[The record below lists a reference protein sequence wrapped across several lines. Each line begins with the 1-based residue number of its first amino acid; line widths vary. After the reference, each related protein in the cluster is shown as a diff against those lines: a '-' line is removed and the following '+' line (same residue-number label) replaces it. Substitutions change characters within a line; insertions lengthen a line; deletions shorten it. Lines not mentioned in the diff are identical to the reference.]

1 MTAQADVGCT
11 FAARETIKKKLTM
24 LLQDV
29 APKTT
34 HSLDLDELNQ
44 RFADVHPIH
53 ILAWCLENLRPG
65 LIQSSAFNVNGM
77 AIMHMLYQIAPNP
90 PMPVLFLDTLHHFP
104 ETLALVREA
113 QKLYEL
119 DLHVYRVPDADSR
132 ESFAARYGESL
143 WKTDFEQY
151 HYLTKVEPL
160 QRGLH
165 ELGATAWI
173 TGRRRDQSA
182 TRSHTPI
189 FERDKH
195 GRLKINPLA
204 SWTRQDVWKYI
215 MRHNVLYNPLHDRG
229 YPSIGDEPTTTP
241 VGAGEDER
249 AGRWRGMGR
258 TECGIHL

>member
-1 MTAQADVGCT
+1 LGVPLPQET
-11 FAARETIKKKLTM
+11 TIKKKLTM

-29 APKTT
+29 AATT
-34 HSLDLDELNQ
+34 HSFDLDELSQ
-44 RFADVHPIH
+44 RFASVHPIN

-65 LIQSSAFNVNGM
+65 LVQSSAFNVNGM
-77 AIMHMLYQIAPNP
+77 VIMHMLYQIAPNP
-90 PMPVLFLDTLHHFP
+90 PVPVLFLDTLHHFP
-104 ETLALVREA
+104 ETLELVRDA

-143 WKTDFEQY
+143 WEKDFEQY

-160 QRGLH
+160 QRGLS

-173 TGRRRDQSA
+173 TGRRRDQSS
-182 TRSHTPI
+182 TRSQTPI

-195 GRLKINPLA
+195 GRLKVNPLA
-204 SWTRQDVWKYI
+204 SWTRQDVWKYV
-215 MRHNVLYNPLHDRG
+215 MRHSLLYNPLHDQG
-229 YPSIGDEPTTTP
+229 YPSIGDEPMTTP
-241 VGAGEDER
+241 VQVGEDER
-249 AGRWRGMGR
+249 AGRWRGMGK